1 MGASSSFLKFFF
13 LFLQEHQLSHTAVL
27 SPPPLIF
34 RDWFPSRRAI
44 KTTWYGAT
52 NAMHAPPDPNSFCGQ
67 FLQKNNVHFISKEH
81 SKRDCTGKKI
91 KNNEV
96 IIAGLD
102 AQKQFPL
109 GSACLIVSIIYGFIM
124 NKKQFTVELF
134 SGRPFYAS
142 YTLLTVYSHF

>member
-1 MGASSSFLKFFF
+1 MTGY
-13 LFLQEHQLSHTAVL
+13 
-27 SPPPLIF
+27 
-34 RDWFPSRRAI
+34 RA
-44 KTTWYGAT
+44 A
-52 NAMHAPPDPNSFCGQ
+52 NAMRAPPDPTLSEDNFFRKIVCVSIF
-67 FLQKNNVHFISKEH
+67 FSKAF
-81 SKRDCTGKKI
+81 KRDCTGKKI

-102 AQKQFPL
+102 AQKQFPP

-142 YTLLTVYSHF
+142 CTLLTVYSHF